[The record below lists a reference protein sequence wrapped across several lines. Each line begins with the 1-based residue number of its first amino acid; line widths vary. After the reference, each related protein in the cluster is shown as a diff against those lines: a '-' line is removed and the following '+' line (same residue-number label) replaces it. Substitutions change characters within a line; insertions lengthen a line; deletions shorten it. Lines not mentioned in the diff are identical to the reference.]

1 MEVSLL
7 PSLTRVRILLVQPP
21 CDPRER
27 AFPLGLASV
36 ASALAAQRHEVCGL
50 DLGAPGHAPWPAAAD
65 GFDVI
70 GITAMSSQWPGVR
83 QLVQS
88 LSVDD
93 RRLVLVGGP
102 HATLFPDEV
111 LAEPIVD
118 AAIEGEGDRTA
129 AAAIDTWQSHCGE
142 ANRDA
147 PLKPTAGVVWQQ
159 RWIDRGFSSDRHPA
173 RIEEIDRLSPPD
185 RSLFPL
191 DAFTGMATRRRR
203 YTQIVASRGCRRACA
218 HCPASRLLPG
228 GRRVRPVEQVVAEMR
243 MLRDRFGIDEFHF
256 EDDSL
261 FEDPSY
267 VVSLAGRIREALPHV
282 AWQCPNGC
290 HPADLH
296 CDMLAPLAEAGC
308 YRIYLGLHSTSAA
321 AMQLLQRTWEPAS
334 IEPLAQEARRV
345 GLELGGYFTLG
356 LPDQS
361 ESDMQATV
369 GFAVESGLEWAQFSP
384 FRFIP
389 GSALFDRREALCGH
403 LPPDRVVQRIIRGA
417 YWRFYASRG
426 RWRSALGNLNSRNA
440 LQVLRRIGAKLFG
453 RG

>member
-1 MEVSLL
+1 M
-7 PSLTRVRILLVQPP
+7 RILLIEPL

-36 ASALAAQRHEVCGL
+36 ASALAAEGHELFGL
-50 DLGAPGHAPWPAAAD
+50 DLGARRHAPWPAAAD

-70 GITAMSSQWPGVR
+70 GITAMSNQWPAVR
-83 QLVQS
+83 KLLQA
-88 LSVDD
+88 LSADD
-93 RRLVLVGGP
+93 RRLILVGGP

-118 AAIEGEGDRTA
+118 AAIQGEGDRTA
-129 AAAIDTWQSHCGE
+129 AAAIETWQAHRGDG
-142 ANRDA
+142 NQDTR
-147 PLKPTAGVVWQQ
+147 LKPIAGVVWQQ
-159 RWIDRGFSSDRHPA
+159 RWSHRGFLSDHHPA
-173 RIEEIDRLSPPD
+173 RIEEIERLSPPD

-191 DAFTGMATRRRR
+191 DTFTGMATRRRR
-203 YTQIVASRGCRRACA
+203 YTQIVASRGCRRACT

-261 FEDPSY
+261 FEDRSY
-267 VVSLAGRIREALPHV
+267 VLSLSRRIRDELPGV
-282 AWQCPNGC
+282 VWQCPNGC
-290 HPADLH
+290 HPTDLH
-296 CDMLAPLAEAGC
+296 YEMLAPLAEAGC
-308 YRIYLGLHSTSAA
+308 YRIYLGLHSTSVA
-321 AMQLLQRTWEPAS
+321 AMQLLERAWEPAS
-334 IEPLAQEARRV
+334 LQPLTAEARRV

-356 LPDQS
+356 LPGQS

-369 GFAVESGLEWAQFSP
+369 RFAVQSDLEWAQFSP

-389 GSALFDRREALCGH
+389 GSALFDRRDELREH
-403 LPPDRVVQRIIRGA
+403 LPPEPVVQRIIRRA
-417 YWRFYASRG
+417 YWRFYAHRG
-426 RWRSALGNLNSRNA
+426 RWSSVLWNLNARNTM
-440 LQVLRRIGAKLFG
+440 QVLRRVGAKLLG